1 MSLERRTFAERRAV
15 SLSDSRIG
23 ADSSVVNIE
32 KPVATLVN
40 QQSRSKDKA
49 DYCPYCITPFEISFV
64 RFKFGGVML
73 GASCPNCG
81 MATAWF
87 DARSKTPDNVKKLER
102 VSSDSGLAAGTLNLR
117 FREVVSIVLGAVI
130 TATALR
136 HGAHVY
142 AGFSREEICV
152 GALAA
157 IPIIGLAILLFER
170 NRLR

>member
-1 MSLERRTFAERRAV
+1 MSLEQRTFAERRAV

-32 KPVATLVN
+32 KPVATLN
-40 QQSRSKDKA
+40 QQSRSEDKA
-49 DYCPYCITPFEISFV
+49 DYCPYCITPFEINFV
-64 RFKFGGVML
+64 RFKYGGIIL

-81 MATAWF
+81 MATAWI
-87 DARSKTPDNVKKLER
+87 DAQSKTPDNVKKLER
-102 VSSDSGLAAGTLNLR
+102 VISDSGLAAAPLNLR
-117 FREVVSIVLGAVI
+117 FRGVVSIVLGTLI
-130 TATALR
+130 TAAALR

-142 AGFSREEICV
+142 AGFSREEICA
-152 GALAA
+152 GALTA